1 MEEELNELRPMS
13 KRSKKTSSDEEEH
26 LRVAVHCGPKEEMI
40 AMATIDMDDINT
52 LVCLLVCLC
61 SCKFCSLQR
70 LITYA
75 KILKLF
81 LLFAVFYFFAVNK

>member
-1 MEEELNELRPMS
+1 MFDVRFEECVFKMEEEVNELRPMS

-52 LVCLLVCLC
+52 LVCLLVVFLC
-61 SCKFCSLQR
+61 YLQM
-70 LITYA
+70 TA
-75 KILKLF
+75 LKTCHLCINPIF
-81 LLFAVFYFFAVNK
+81 